1 VRPIGVIKEFRMNL
15 VSFDWSQ
22 SAPLLLAQAVH
33 ESARD
38 GELIDQILHG
48 TQLFDSWVIA
58 NRILPFLPQSRTIS
72 FCLALS
78 AAEQLQA
85 RLAPLTDGSAFA
97 CTAEGVWLALAAADA
112 QREIGHIG
120 ERYAAGKCWHEG
132 FQANLHLVED
142 ACRPLSPLDLANLW
156 EEATG
161 TRPAGFATGLLDHVQ
176 AFGLEAI
183 DRIFHTP
190 GRLGL

>member
-1 VRPIGVIKEFRMNL
+1 MNP

-22 SAPLLLAQAVH
+22 SAPLLLIEAVR

-58 NRILPFLPQSRTIS
+58 NRILPVLPQAKTIDFRLS
-72 FCLALS
+72 LS
-78 AAEQLQA
+78 AGEQLQA

-97 CTAEGVWLALAAADA
+97 CNADGVWLALAAGDA
-112 QREIGHIG
+112 QREIGYIG
-120 ERYAAGKCWHEG
+120 ERYAASNRWHDG
-132 FQANLHLVED
+132 FQASLHLGD
-142 ACRPLSPLDLANLW
+142 DTGQPLAPLDLASFW

-161 TRPAGFATGLLDHVQ
+161 ARPVGFEQGFLDQVQ
-176 AFGLEAI
+176 SFGLEVI
-183 DRIFHTP
+183 GRIFHSQ